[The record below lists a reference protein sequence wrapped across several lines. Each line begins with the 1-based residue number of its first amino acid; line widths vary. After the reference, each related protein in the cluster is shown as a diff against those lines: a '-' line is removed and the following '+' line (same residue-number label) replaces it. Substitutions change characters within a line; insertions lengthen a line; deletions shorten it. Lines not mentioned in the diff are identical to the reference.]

1 MNHTHYALFR
11 ANEELAAILPKDF
24 TIATLTKAIEEDD
37 GGTVDDISYNEGML
51 GRDFHPLW
59 VNTVMDGMLC
69 CNYYLQP
76 TWLYENE

>member
-11 ANEELAAILPKDF
+11 ANDELAAILPKGF
-24 TIATLTKAIEEDD
+24 TITTLTKAIEEDD

-51 GRDFHPLW
+51 GRDFKPLW
-59 VNTVMDGMLC
+59 ITTVMGSMTWYK
-69 CNYYLQP
+69 YYLQP

>member
-24 TIATLTKAIEEDD
+24 TITTLAKAIQDDD
-37 GGTVDDISYNEGML
+37 GEVVDDIFYDEVML
-51 GRDFHPLW
+51 GRDFKPLW
-59 VNTVMDGMLC
+59 ITTIADGKVWYK
-69 CNYYLQP
+69 YYLQP